1 MRARLS
7 PFWRAVAGLG
17 FTQIIAWGC
26 VYYPISVTGPEIA
39 RDLGLSL
46 GTVFGLYSALLLS
59 SACVAPAVGRLI
71 DRSGGRPVLAAGCLV
86 ATLALAL
93 TAGANGVYTYAG
105 ASLLLGIAAA
115 MTLYD
120 AAFPAL
126 VEATGARGRR
136 AITLVTFAGGFASTI
151 FWPITAV
158 LVAYAGWRATYVVYA
173 LVMLCVCLP
182 ANWLA
187 LPHPRPAAVDDA
199 PTLAPVATDTGGP
212 YLQGTLR
219 ARVLWLFAMTC
230 AANQIVAAAFLIHII
245 DFSERL
251 GIGAREAIGLGMLF
265 GPAQVLGR
273 IGEML
278 AGARFSAVA
287 TGRVATAFLPLGLL
301 FVLPQSTTLPAAIVF
316 VLALGLSNGLMT
328 IARGTVA
335 LALFG
340 PVGYGGT
347 IGRITVP
354 TLLARAAGPF
364 LFAVLLENLG
374 VRGTVLIGL
383 AISACACIGM
393 EFVASI
399 ERRVKQGATSAK
411 PVSPDGSL

>member
-1 MRARLS
+1 MRAQLS
-7 PFWRAVAGLG
+7 SFWRAVVGLG
-17 FTQIIAWGC
+17 FTQVVAWGC
-26 VYYPISVTGPEIA
+26 VYYPISVTGPQIA
-39 RDLGLSL
+39 RDLGLSS
-46 GTVFGLYSALLLS
+46 GTIFGLYSALLLA
-59 SACVAPAVGRLI
+59 SACVAPTVGRLI
-71 DRSGGRPVLAAGCLV
+71 DRNGGRPVLAAGC
-86 ATLALAL
+86 AIAALALAL
-93 TAGANGVYTYAG
+93 TAGANGIYTYAG

-115 MTLYD
+115 TSLYD

-173 LVMLCVCLP
+173 LVMLCICLP

-187 LPHPRPAAVDDA
+187 LSHPRPAAIDDA
-199 PTLAPVATDTGGP
+199 PKLAPEAADLDGP
-212 YLQGTLR
+212 YLQGHART
-219 ARVLWLFAMTC
+219 RVLWLFAMTC
-230 AANQIVAAAFLIHII
+230 AANQIVAAGFLIHII
-245 DFSERL
+245 DFSEKL

-273 IGEML
+273 VGEMF

-287 TGRVATAFLPLGLL
+287 TGRVATIFLPIGLL
-301 FVLPQSTTLPAAIVF
+301 FILPQTTTLPAAIVF

-340 PVGYGGT
+340 PVGYGAT

-364 LFAVLLENLG
+364 LFAILVEGLG
-374 VRGTVLIGL
+374 VRETVLIGL
-383 AISACACIGM
+383 AVSACACIGM
-393 EFVASI
+393 EFVAGI
-399 ERRVKQGATSAK
+399 DRRFRQDTAPVK
-411 PVSPDGSL
+411 

>member
-1 MRARLS
+1 MIARIS
-7 PFWRAVAGLG
+7 PFWRAVGGLG

-26 VYYPISVTGPEIA
+26 VYYPISITGPRIA
-39 RDLGLSL
+39 CDLGLSS
-46 GTVFGLYSALLLS
+46 GTVFGLYSALLLA
-59 SACVAPAVGRLI
+59 SACVAPTVGRII
-71 DRSGGRPVLAAGCLV
+71 DRHGGRPVLAVGCV
-86 ATLALAL
+86 VSALAL
-93 TAGANGVYTYAG
+93 TLTAAADGIYTYAG
-105 ASLLLGIAAA
+105 ASLLLGVAAA

-120 AAFPAL
+120 AAFPAI

-151 FWPITAV
+151 FWPITAA
-158 LVAYAGWRATYVVYA
+158 LVDYGGWRATYFAYA

-187 LPHPRPAAVDDA
+187 LSKPRPAAVDNDA
-199 PTLAPVATDTGGP
+199 PLMPTPTDVSGP
-212 YLQGTLR
+212 YLHGIARTRTLR
-219 ARVLWLFAMTC
+219 FFAATV

-251 GIGAREAIGLGMLF
+251 GIGTRTAIGLGMLF

-273 IGEML
+273 VGEML
-278 AGARFSAVA
+278 AGARFSAIA

-301 FVLPQSTTLPAAIVF
+301 FVLPGETTLPAAIVF

-328 IARGTVA
+328 IARGTIA

-340 PVGYGGT
+340 PVGYGAT
-347 IGRITVP
+347 LGRITVP

-364 LFAVLLENLG
+364 LFALSTDALG
-374 VRGTVLIGL
+374 VHATILIGL
-383 AISACACIGM
+383 AISACACSGM
-393 EFVASI
+393 EIVASI
-399 ERRVKQGATSAK
+399 DRKIRQA
-411 PVSPDGSL
+411 

>member
-1 MRARLS
+1 MIARIS
-7 PFWRAVAGLG
+7 PFWRAVGGLG

-26 VYYPISVTGPEIA
+26 VYYPISITGPQIA
-39 RDLGLSL
+39 RDLGLSS
-46 GTVFGLYSALLLS
+46 GTVFGLYSALLLA
-59 SACVAPAVGRLI
+59 SACVAPAVGRII
-71 DRSGGRPVLAAGCLV
+71 DRRGGRPVLAVGCV
-86 ATLALAL
+86 VSALAL
-93 TAGANGVYTYAG
+93 TLTAAANSIYTYAG
-105 ASLLLGIAAA
+105 ASLLLGVAAA

-120 AAFPAL
+120 AAFPAI

-151 FWPITAV
+151 FWPITAA
-158 LVAYAGWRATYVVYA
+158 LVDYGGWRVTYVVYA

-187 LPHPRPAAVDDA
+187 LARPHPAAIDNGAPLMPAPANVD
-199 PTLAPVATDTGGP
+199 GP
-212 YLQGTLR
+212 YLQGIARTRTLR
-219 ARVLWLFAMTC
+219 LFSATV

-251 GIGAREAIGLGMLF
+251 GIGTRTAIGLGMLF

-273 IGEML
+273 VGEML

-301 FVLPQSTTLPAAIVF
+301 FVLPGETTLPAAIVF

-340 PVGYGGT
+340 PVGYGAT
-347 IGRITVP
+347 LGRITVP
-354 TLLARAAGPF
+354 TLLARAVGPF
-364 LFAVLLENLG
+364 LFALSLDALG
-374 VRGTVLIGL
+374 VRATVLIGL
-383 AISACACIGM
+383 AISGCACVGM
-393 EFVASI
+393 EFIASI
-399 ERRVKQGATSAK
+399 DRQIRQA
-411 PVSPDGSL
+411 